1 MQKTVIKTKANT
13 YFLRFTINAHCE
25 AEEMLGFPLT
35 ELEGKTGISVFRTLM
50 YIGLKHGGHRDITLE
65 DAGDIMQEII
75 HDHGMEYLSEVVSKA
90 VQQSISKQ
98 EDNHFKREQ
107 GEGKKKL

>member
-35 ELEGKTGISVFRTLM
+35 ELEGKTGISVFRTLRN
-50 YIGLKHGGHRDITLE
+50 IGLKHGGHRDITVE
-65 DAGDIMQEII
+65 DAGYIME
-75 HDHGMEYLSEVVSKA
+75 EVMREKGIEVLYGLVSKA
-90 VQQSISKQ
+90 DQQSIVKQ
-98 EDNHFKREQ
+98 ED
-107 GEGKKKL
+107 

>member
-1 MQKTVIKTKANT
+1 MRRTVVKTKANT

-25 AEEMLGFPLT
+25 AEGMLGFPLT

-50 YIGLKHGGHRDITLE
+50 FIGLKHGGHRDITLE

-75 HDHGMEYLSEVVSKA
+75 HDYGMEYLSEVISEA
-90 VQQSISKQ
+90 VQQSISKE
-98 EDNHFKREQ
+98 EDNQFKQ
-107 GEGKKKL
+107 QQSKKKN